1 MTNHK
6 RRGGDL
12 QRIQT
17 SQRRG
22 GGAVPRT
29 LLPRFKR
36 RVAQLNAPLWSN
48 LRWLQLRC
56 HHLSKLIQWSC
67 RQGLS
72 QWLTQGFCQTYQPVL
87 PLLGEPSLDL
97 KISNSNGNVGD
108 WCSTRMSPKRCGK
121 IMLSVS
127 SGPCVLLLGTMMLA
141 WRNSLRKEVMHL
153 LLQPRHPRPVQSR
166 RQRPWSRSLPR
177 RFLVV
182 DVDVGGV
189 VWKTNGLVSRYQ
201 WPTLGFSSI

>member
-22 GGAVPRT
+22 GGALPRT

-141 WRNSLRKEVMHL
+141 WRNSLREKRSCTCCCSPGTQGQCKAEGKGHG
-153 LLQPRHPRPVQSR
+153 QEAFHEDS
-166 RQRPWSRSLPR
+166 WS
-177 RFLVV
+177 
-182 DVDVGGV
+182 
-189 VWKTNGLVSRYQ
+189 WTWTWEGLSEKQ
-201 WPTLGFSSI
+201 TAL